1 MRTYPRNS
9 PQAAARIVALTVLAD
24 GHFCKAE
31 IDALQRLSAHQ
42 QLGLDAGQWQTV
54 VNDFCEDMLA
64 TAYRPWGADC
74 ETDMDTL
81 TALMADIEDAD
92 LRAKLHRLCTAA
104 AQADGRLTD
113 TESFILAAATERWEL
128 GREGARAAKAK
139 PQAQAMHA

>member
-31 IDALQRLSAHQ
+31 IDALQRLDVHQ
-42 QLGLDAGQWQTV
+42 QLGLNASQWQAV

-81 TALMADIEDAD
+81 TALMADIEEVD
-92 LRAKLHRLCTAA
+92 LRVRLHRLCTEA

-113 TESFILAAATERWEL
+113 AETFILTAATERWEL
-128 GREGARAAKAK
+128 GRNGTRAAT
-139 PQAQAMHA
+139 AQAPVVQA

>member
-9 PQAAARIVALTVLAD
+9 PEAAARIVALTVLAD

-31 IDALQRLSAHQ
+31 IDALQRLDVHQ
-42 QLGLDAGQWQTV
+42 QLGLNASQWQAV

-81 TALMADIEDAD
+81 SALMADIDDTD
-92 LRAKLHRLCTAA
+92 LRVKLHRLCSEA

-113 TESFILAAATERWEL
+113 AETFILAAATDRWEL
-128 GREGARAAKAK
+128 GSHGARAAAA
-139 PQAQAMHA
+139 QAQAVQA